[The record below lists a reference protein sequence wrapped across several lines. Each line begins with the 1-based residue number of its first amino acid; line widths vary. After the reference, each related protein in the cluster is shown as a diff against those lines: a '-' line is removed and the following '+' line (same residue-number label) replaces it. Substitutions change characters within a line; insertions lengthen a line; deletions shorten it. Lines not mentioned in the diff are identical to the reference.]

1 MKKMFLVLAAASLVG
16 TMAFAQDDYDYGDD
30 YGTEAAASDD
40 GYTDMD
46 SGDKPA
52 EQPASDVEYKSM
64 DDKDKKVS
72 RDEGTKPAFFD
83 KPFNMAGHIGF
94 GYGSFWSVPEQYDN
108 KAWRDAMQVDANP
121 YDEWL
126 GIGVSFGIAF
136 NYRFTELLSASP
148 EFNFGVRGFFR
159 TLDSYYDWWYGTVVN
174 IDENLFM
181 FDIEIPLL
189 LRVMP
194 THQFYLEAGPQ
205 LSVKLTSQHSI
216 SYSDASTGEELESY
230 GDGSWDCST
239 FFAALVLGGGATL
252 DIDGK
257 LFDLGLRF
265 IMDMTKLQKD
275 DTDYPDF
282 DINGMPTGA
291 TFKDETKMWV
301 IQIVVK
307 YWF

>member
-1 MKKMFLVLAAASLVG
+1 MKKMFLALAAASLVS

-30 YGTEAAASDD
+30 YGTEASTSSDD

-275 DTDYPDF
+275 DSDMLDL
-282 DINGMPTGA
+282 DGS

>member
-1 MKKMFLVLAAASLVG
+1 MKKMFLVLAAASLVS

-30 YGTEAAASDD
+30 YGAPAATDD

-46 SGDKPA
+46 GNSSSAA
-52 EQPASDVEYKSM
+52 EEKPASDVEYKSM
-64 DDKDKKVS
+64 DDESKKVS
-72 RDEGTKPAFFD
+72 RDASATPAFFT
-83 KPFNMAGHIGF
+83 KPFNMAAHIGF

-108 KAWRDAMQVDANP
+108 AAWRQAVGVEANP

-126 GIGVSFGIAF
+126 GYSVSFGMAF
-136 NYRFTELLSASP
+136 NYRFMDLLSVSP
-148 EFNFGVRGFFR
+148 EFNFGIRGFIR
-159 TLDSYYDWWYGTVVN
+159 NLDSYYSYWAGTYVDVN
-174 IDENLFM
+174 EDIFM
-181 FDIEIPLL
+181 FDIELPIL
-189 LRVMP
+189 LRVQP
-194 THQFYLEAGPQ
+194 TQQVYFEAGPQ
-205 LSVKLTSQHSI
+205 FTVKLTSSHSI
-216 SYSDASTGEELESY
+216 DYVDNYTGETIASDS
-230 GDGSWDCST
+230 DGSWDCAG
-239 FFAALVLGGGATL
+239 FFASLVLGGGAML

-275 DTDYPDF
+275 NTDLTDL
-282 DINGMPTGA
+282 DGT